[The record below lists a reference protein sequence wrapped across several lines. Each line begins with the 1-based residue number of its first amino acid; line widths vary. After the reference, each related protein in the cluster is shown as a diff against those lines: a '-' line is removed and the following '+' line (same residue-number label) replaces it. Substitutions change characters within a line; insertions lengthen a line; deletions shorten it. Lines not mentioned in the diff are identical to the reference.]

1 EVVYPIQVDD
11 IGQTISQSWS
21 PSYVR
26 GIHKRDLSSAHI
38 SEHIYYKVVHRRQEL
53 LFNLTVNHNLLAPGF
68 ISERRH
74 GGLAGA
80 KIWKHDRSSCHFIGD
95 VQNQASQRGRA
106 AISACGGLTGVFQL
120 SGEDFFIEPLEEAE
134 SSSEERKPHMIFRRH
149 VTERPD
155 TKATPVNGPCGIRE
169 SHRSQAQEE
178 RRREK
183 WQQRHQRPRRIRQRS
198 ISKEKWVETLVVADR
213 KMVEYHGSENVE
225 NYVLT
230 VMNMVASLFH
240 DASIG
245 NSINIVVVRLI
256 TLEEDEDDLKITHHA
271 DNTLSSFCKWQKD
284 INMKG
289 DRHPIHHDVAILLTR
304 KDICAAMN
312 RPCETLG
319 LSHVA
324 GMCQPHRSCN
334 INEDTGLPV
343 AFTIAHELG
352 HSFGIQHDGTN
363 NDCEPIGKRP
373 FIMSPQLLY
382 GAAPPIWSRCS
393 REYITRFFDYHSV
406 AGLVCSTY
414 NNPLVVYSRGWGLCL
429 DEPPAQDTIELEFV
443 PPGVIYDASHQCRLQ
458 YGSDSIFCD
467 DMDWCIDG
475 ECLSR
480 SYPPERINGGWASW
494 SQWSP
499 CTRSCGAGVSTAERQ
514 CTNPTPKYG
523 GKYCLG
529 ERKRYKICNTRPCTS
544 EKPSFRQL
552 QCEYFNNLPYKG
564 KLYKW
569 VPVKNRINPCELH
582 CRPVDEYF
590 SEKMLDAVVDG
601 TRCYEGSISRDM
613 CINGICKNIGC
624 DYEIDSNA
632 VEDRCGVC
640 HGNGSTCETVTKTFE
655 ESEGLGYVDVGV
667 IPEGAREIRIEEV
680 AEAGN
685 FLALRSSNPDK
696 YFLNGDW
703 TIQWNGDYKVAGTT
717 FTYERNGNLE
727 NLTSPGP
734 TLEPV
739 WIQLL
744 FQETN
749 PGVRY
754 EYTIHREPDSENDLP
769 LQDFSWQY
777 SPWTKCS
784 VTCGTGVQRQIV
796 HCVER
801 TEGIVEEHFCEP
813 ETRPDDQQASCNE
826 EPCPARWWVGEWQKC
841 SATCG
846 DSGTT
851 IRTVLCIQ
859 SVGLDEQRA
868 LQLSECK
875 HLDKPVTVAPC
886 NRDRSC
892 PEWFVGSWTE
902 CSVTCGD
909 GVQRRPVSCSNGVEV
924 ECDPIQKPPS
934 EMPCSLQRCPKRLKV
949 FVTEWFGSGASSKE
963 HFNEI
968 DLNSKLENHL
978 SRPGHGVSAE
988 QRPEMSGDLSNDI
1001 EVNFPL
1007 YGRTG
1012 PSDHKGSTNVFVD
1025 DFYYDYNF
1033 INFHEDLSYD
1043 PLSEP
1048 EEPRADI
1055 LNNNQ
1060 SKDPTLVIFEP
1071 NIETTVTSVS
1081 RVSPS
1086 EQTPATDL
1094 SQKSKD
1100 RDLSGFQEHDRHVQE
1115 DLNNL
1120 GEKDTDEDD
1129 ENTFYE
1135 ENQFLR
1141 VVEKEVL
1148 VTPASSSSGRVKEAE
1163 DTTITKAPLST
1174 KVNLV
1179 TQSYMQEH
1187 HDFEGGQ
1194 SLGVQVKMQEGDKT
1208 TKNEEVSEEEG
1219 RNPHDDDGVKLGT
1232 MITED
1237 GDFISY
1243 YDLPRKK
1250 YAGDV
1255 KEGIEVNNLKETTK
1269 SERMLLPSED
1279 WATTAYVTKTA
1290 TANPTW
1296 FYLNNMLTTNDDQ
1309 SSTEMTL
1316 YPGSRERTSAFTE
1329 LPDPSQYNHL
1339 EEVLPTSSQA
1349 SEVTDSPLSSPSHS
1363 WVEIDSNEIIIPS
1376 VVMRS
1381 TEDNHPATTHIPVIQ
1396 SSEGSLFLDNVQML
1410 VTTPTPQDQPSTSL
1424 GFPEVN
1430 VTVFWRTGNW
1440 STCSTTCGLGAIW
1453 RTVECGTGSDAD
1465 CDVSKKPAPARRCYL
1480 RPCSM
1485 WHVGNWSKCSSNCGG
1500 GLRTREV
1507 HCVDSREQR
1516 LLRPFHCQAI
1526 EHKPPTSTV
1535 CKTEPCLEWYSSS
1548 WSECSEV
1555 CGHGQQERFVTC
1567 PEFGRCNENNQPNIT
1582 RSCNTHPCTKWVVG
1596 SWGQCSATCGGGLQR
1611 RLVKCLNTK
1620 TGETEEDSDKCS
1632 HDSWPENTQKCNTQ
1646 ECNNMEPKPCHRD
1659 RLTLG
1664 FCQTL
1669 KLLGRCKLPTVKE
1682 QCCQSCQAPG
1692 HGVRERGDERVTR
1705 R

>member
-1 EVVYPIQVDD
+1 LVVNILLFFSGLISDRWSKDFDQFEVVYPIQVDE
-11 IGQTISQSWS
+11 IGQTISESWS
-21 PSYVR
+21 PSLVR

-74 GGLAGA
+74 GSLAGA
-80 KIWKHDRSSCHFIGD
+80 KIWKHNRNSCHFIGD
-95 VQNQASQRGRA
+95 VLDQASQRGRA

-155 TKATPVNGPCGIRE
+155 SKATPVRGPCGVRGE
-169 SHRSQAQEE
+169 EE
-178 RRREK
+178 RKREK

-198 ISKEKWVETLVVADR
+198 ISKEKWVESLVVADR

-245 NSINIVVVRLI
+245 NSINIVVVRLV

-289 DRHPIHHDVAILLTR
+289 DIHPIHHDVAILLTR

-393 REYITRFFDYHSV
+393 REYITRFFD
-406 AGLVCSTY
+406 
-414 NNPLVVYSRGWGLCL
+414 RGWGLCL

-467 DMDWCIDG
+467 DMDNVCNTLWCTVHNTCHSKLDAAVDGTKCGPHKWCIDG

-499 CTRSCGAGVSTAERQ
+499 CTRSCGAGVSIAERQ
-514 CTNPTPKYG
+514 CTNPIPKYG

-569 VPVKNRINPCELH
+569 VPVKNLNPCELH
-582 CRPVDEYF
+582 CRPADEYF

-685 FLALRSSNPDK
+685 FLALRSSDPDK

-796 HCVER
+796 HCMER
-801 TEGIVEEHFCEP
+801 TEGIVEEHYCEP
-813 ETRPDDQQASCNE
+813 ATRPDDQQASCNE

-875 HLDKPVTVAPC
+875 HLEKPVTVAPC

-892 PEWFVGSWTE
+892 PEWSVGSWTE

-909 GVQRRPVSCSNGVEV
+909 GVQRRPVSCNNGVEV
-924 ECDPIQKPPS
+924 ECDPTQKPPS
-934 EMPCSLQRCPKRLKV
+934 EMPCSLQRCLKRLKV
-949 FVTEWFGSGASSKE
+949 FGTEWVGSGASSKE

-968 DLNSKLENHL
+968 DLNSKIENHL
-978 SRPGHGVSAE
+978 SRPGHGVSTE

-1012 PSDHKGSTNVFVD
+1012 PSDHKSGTNVFVD

-1048 EEPRADI
+1048 EEPREDI
-1055 LNNNQ
+1055 LTNNQ
-1060 SKDPTLVIFEP
+1060 SKDPTLVISEP
-1071 NIETTVTSVS
+1071 NIKTTVTSVS

-1100 RDLSGFQEHDRHVQE
+1100 RDLSGFQEHDKHVQE

-1120 GEKDTDEDD
+1120 GEKDTDEED
-1129 ENTFYE
+1129 E
-1135 ENQFLR
+1135 
-1141 VVEKEVL
+1141 
-1148 VTPASSSSGRVKEAE
+1148 
-1163 DTTITKAPLST
+1163 
-1174 KVNLV
+1174 
-1179 TQSYMQEH
+1179 
-1187 HDFEGGQ
+1187 
-1194 SLGVQVKMQEGDKT
+1194 KT
-1208 TKNEEVSEEEG
+1208 
-1219 RNPHDDDGVKLGT
+1219 
-1232 MITED
+1232 
-1237 GDFISY
+1237 
-1243 YDLPRKK
+1243 
-1250 YAGDV
+1250 
-1255 KEGIEVNNLKETTK
+1255 
-1269 SERMLLPSED
+1269 
-1279 WATTAYVTKTA
+1279 
-1290 TANPTW
+1290 
-1296 FYLNNMLTTNDDQ
+1296 
-1309 SSTEMTL
+1309 
-1316 YPGSRERTSAFTE
+1316 TSAFTE
-1329 LPDPSQYNHL
+1329 LPDPSQYNLL
-1339 EEVLPTSSQA
+1339 EEALPTSSQA
-1349 SEVTDSPLSSPSHS
+1349 SEVTDGPLSSPSHS

-1376 VVMRS
+1376 GVMGP
-1381 TEDNHPATTHIPVIQ
+1381 TENNNPATTHIPIIQ
-1396 SSEGSLFLDNVQML
+1396 SSEGSLFLDNVQMQ
-1410 VTTPTPQDQPSTSL
+1410 VTTPMPQDLPSTPL
-1424 GFPEVN
+1424 EFPEVN
-1430 VTVFWRTGNW
+1430 VTAFWRTGNW
-1440 STCSTTCGLGAIW
+1440 STVSTAVQWAHCDSALPLQCSTTCGLGAIW

-1485 WHVGNWSKCSSNCGG
+1485 WHMGNWSKCSSNCGG
-1500 GLRTREV
+1500 GLKTREV
-1507 HCVDSREQR
+1507 HCVDTREQR

-1526 EHKPPTSTV
+1526 EHKPPTSTA

-1555 CGHGQQERFVTC
+1555 CGRGQQERFVTC
-1567 PEFGRCNENNQPNIT
+1567 PEFGRCSENNQPNIT
-1582 RSCNTHPCTKWVVG
+1582 RSCNTHPCTKWVMG

-1632 HDSWPENTQKCNTQ
+1632 HDPWPENTQKCNTQ
-1646 ECNNMEPKPCHRD
+1646 ECNNMEPKPCRRD